1 MRLVSF
7 VVAAAVAGVASADTV
22 DLKYLGTGAGKSV
35 SISGPGPHSSV
46 FAGQLRHEMD
56 GQDVTTFCVEVAQL
70 VGGGSAYTYDVVDLS
85 AAPGQPGP
93 MGNDRKEAVR
103 VLYDLAGGAQ
113 FGANNTLA
121 AAFQVALWELVF
133 DFEVGDS
140 ASIDLQDGAFKL
152 NSGGTVESSANA
164 WLGQIMANYGS
175 GSTALAGLHHDHKQ
189 DQVVVVPL
197 PAPVAL
203 GLVGLIGVAGLR
215 RLRMR

>member
-1 MRLVSF
+1 MRIVSF
-7 VVAAAVAGVASADTV
+7 VVAAAVASVASADTV
-22 DLKYLGTGAGKSV
+22 DLKFLGTGAGQTV
-35 SISGPGPHSSV
+35 SIAGPGPYTNV

-56 GQDVTTFCVEVAQL
+56 GQNVTTFCVEIAQL
-70 VGGGSAYTYDVVDLS
+70 VGGGSAYTYDVVDL
-85 AAPGQPGP
+85 AQAPGLPGP

-103 VLYDLAGGAQ
+103 VLYDVAGGAQ

-133 DFEVGDS
+133 DFAGGDS
-140 ASIDLQDGAFKL
+140 ASVDLHSGAFEL
-152 NSGGTVESSANA
+152 NSGGTVETSANA

-189 DQVVVVPL
+189 DQVVAVPL

-203 GLVGLIGVAGLR
+203 GLAGIIGVAGLR